1 MHAARALRAGVVR
14 AVRVGP
20 SVRDVRSRTADGSE
34 GVRRPPD
41 AAVLPRALL
50 VAEVWL
56 VLALSL
62 GRSGL
67 FALVNLIASATAP
80 GRLGDQTAVLNGSRA
95 PGRPWLDLSLQ
106 VLSIG
111 FGLTPVLLV
120 IYLVVRSGQ
129 GVRALG
135 VDGTRPRRDGL
146 WGAGLA
152 AAVGG
157 AGLAFYLITYA
168 LGVNLT
174 VVAENLPQVWW
185 RIPVLILSAAQN
197 ALVEE
202 FVVVGYLVLRL
213 RQLGWG
219 TRSVIGASAVLRGSY
234 HLYQGLGGFFGNMV
248 MGVVFA
254 YVYHR
259 WGRLWPLVVAHTLMD
274 TVAFVGYA
282 LVAGHVGWLPS
293 PG

>member
-1 MHAARALRAGVVR
+1 MTARTSEGR
-14 AVRVGP
+14 
-20 SVRDVRSRTADGSE
+20 E
-34 GVRRPPD
+34 GVRRPRD
-41 AAVLPRALL
+41 SGGLPRALL
-50 VAEVWL
+50 IAEVWL

-62 GRSGL
+62 GRSGV
-67 FALVNLIASATAP
+67 FALVNLIASAAAP
-80 GRLGDQTAVLNGSRA
+80 GRLGDQAAVLNGSRA

-106 VLSIG
+106 LLSIG

-120 IYLVVRSGQ
+120 VYLVVRSSD

-135 VDGTRPRRDGL
+135 VDATRPRRDAL

-152 AAVGG
+152 ASVGG
-157 AGLAFYLITYA
+157 AGLAFYLVSYA
-168 LGVNLT
+168 LGINLT
-174 VVAENLPQVWW
+174 VVAENLPAVWW

-197 ALVEE
+197 AFVEE

-219 TRSVIGASAVLRGSY
+219 TGSVIGASAVLRGSY
-234 HLYQGLGGFFGNMV
+234 HLYQGLGGFVGNMV

-254 YVYHR
+254 YVYRR

-274 TVAFVGYA
+274 LVAFVGYA
-282 LVAGHVGWLPS
+282 LFAGHVGWLPS
-293 PG
+293 A

>member
-1 MHAARALRAGVVR
+1 VTL
-14 AVRVGP
+14 
-20 SVRDVRSRTADGSE
+20 RTAAGTE
-34 GVRRPPD
+34 GVRRPRGP
-41 AAVLPRALL
+41 AGLPRGLL
-50 VAEVWL
+50 IAEVWL

-62 GRSGL
+62 GRSGM

-95 PGRPWLDLSLQ
+95 PGRPWLDLALQ
-106 VLSIG
+106 LLSIG

-120 IYLVVRSGQ
+120 IYLVVRSGH
-129 GVRALG
+129 GMRALG
-135 VDGTRPRRDGL
+135 VDGTRLRRDAL

-152 AAVGG
+152 ASVGG
-157 AGLAFYLITYA
+157 AGLAFYLISYA

-174 VVAENLPQVWW
+174 VVAEDLPQVWW
-185 RIPVLILSAAQN
+185 RIPVLVLSAAQN
-197 ALVEE
+197 AFLEE
-202 FVVVGYLVLRL
+202 FVVVGYLMLRL

-234 HLYQGLGGFFGNMV
+234 HLYQGLGGFFGNVV

-259 WGRLWPLVVAHTLMD
+259 WGRLWPLVVAHAVMD
-274 TVAFVGYA
+274 VVAFVGYA
-282 LVAGHVGWLPS
+282 LLAGHVGWLP
-293 PG
+293 GG